1 MSAYVDI
8 RLGLSVVASVLAV
21 VSYVPY
27 IRDTLARKTEPHLYT
42 WLIWAITQGTA
53 AAAAIY
59 GGSIFA
65 GAGLL
70 VGALC
75 VLSIVALSLKYGTKN
90 ITTGDTI
97 TLVCAL
103 LAVVVWW
110 QMHSP
115 LLAVLMVTA
124 IDGFGYIPT
133 FRKSYA
139 EPWSET
145 LSFWFMMGLI
155 SLLILLS
162 NTEYNW
168 LTIPYTTMMA
178 TANFSLFFLLIARRR
193 VVKDGNKG

>member
-1 MSAYVDI
+1 MSGYFDV
-8 RLGLSVVASVLAV
+8 RLGLSVAASVLAV

-42 WLIWAITQGTA
+42 WFIWAITQGTA

-70 VGALC
+70 VGAGC
-75 VLSIVALSLKYGTKN
+75 VLSVVALSLKYGTKN
-90 ITTGDTI
+90 ITTSDTI

-133 FRKSYA
+133 FRKSYE

-145 LSFWFMMGLI
+145 PSFWFMMAVI
-155 SLLILLS
+155 SVLILLS

-168 LTIPYTTMMA
+168 LTVPYTTMMA
-178 TANFSLFFLLIARRR
+178 VANISLFVMLMVRRR
-193 VVKDGNKG
+193 VVSEAKGA